1 MKLLAP
7 LGLLGLIGIIILI
20 IIYIIKP
27 NYQSKFVSSTFVWKL
42 SLKYKKKKIPLSKL
56 RNIILFI
63 CQVLILASA
72 AFILAQP
79 FLDEGAKIEG
89 SDRVMII
96 DASASMNSHAEG
108 DRLSRIE
115 RAVARAT
122 EDALAAIEEGDR
134 VTLIWAADKATF
146 LLQQAGAEQ
155 MDTVDTVF
163 LDLSLD
169 YAEMMTYSS
178 PDIKGAMALA
188 EQITAYAENSTVTLY
203 TDTVYINP
211 ERVTVVDVKADAE
224 WNKDAVSDT
233 DIEWNAAV
241 LDVRVTMVENY
252 YRVEVDVAC
261 YGADAYLPVYVDIAD
276 ANDTGVTIE
285 LETGAFCSGD
295 EITTLVFAYLPE
307 EATEAE
313 RDRVDE
319 EIGLFAY
326 DNIRVYIDEDDA
338 LDIDNSF
345 YVYGGHKPVLKIC
358 YYSTLPN
365 NYYTTA
371 LLVLQDI
378 FKDDWSVEV
387 DEFLN
392 DPPSEGYDIY
402 IYEHDAPAKVP
413 NDGIVIYTN
422 VGTLPNEAGIRFA
435 QPIAS
440 PDGRELFLEEG
451 EAFAH
456 PLMKNITAEN
466 ISITQLLPVAS
477 ADGYSTLLSVQG
489 IPAMM
494 IREEKDSK
502 IIVLPFSLHY
512 SNLPLTIEFPL
523 FLSNVISHY
532 FPPTLEKYIY
542 EVKDTVK
549 VNARS
554 ELLEIDGPNLD
565 LDLTDFP
572 AEWIANLPGTYTLM
586 QNPLSGELVIESIFV
601 KIPASESNTHLTEG
615 KLINPYFYSV
625 TDSAAVDL
633 LFYIA
638 LAAVALL
645 FFEWWLK
652 SREQI

>member
-27 NYQSKFVSSTFVWKL
+27 NYQSKFISSTFVWKL

-79 FLDEGAKIEG
+79 FLDEGAKVEG

-96 DASASMNSHAEG
+96 DASASMFSEKNYET
-108 DRLSRIE
+108 RIQ
-115 RAVARAT
+115 RAVARAY

-134 VTLIWAADKATF
+134 VTLIWAADKAAF

-155 MDTVDTVF
+155 QDAVNMAF
-163 LDLSLD
+163 NDLIID
-169 YAEMMTYSS
+169 YEEMMTYGS

-188 EQITAYAENSTVTLY
+188 EQITAYVENSTVTLY
-203 TDTVYINP
+203 TDTVYLNTGD
-211 ERVTVVDVKADAE
+211 VNVVDVKEA
-224 WNKDAVSDT
+224 S
-233 DIEWNAAV
+233 EWNAAV

-252 YRVEVDVAC
+252 YRIEVDVAC
-261 YGADAYLPVYVDIAD
+261 YGADAYLTVNVDIAD

-285 LETGAFCSGD
+285 LEAGAYCSGD
-295 EITTLVFAYLPE
+295 QITTLVFAYLPE

-326 DNIRVYIDEDDA
+326 DNIHVYFNENDS
-338 LDIDNSF
+338 LDTDNSF

-371 LLVLQDI
+371 LLILQDI
-378 FKDDWSVEV
+378 YKNDWSIEI
-387 DEFLN
+387 DEFLK
-392 DPPSEGYDIY
+392 DPPVEGYDIY
-402 IYEHDAPAKVP
+402 IYEHDAPSQVP
-413 NDGIVIYTN
+413 SDGIVIYTN
-422 VGTLPNEAGIRFA
+422 VSQPPNDAGIRFG
-435 QPIAS
+435 QPIAT
-440 PDGRELFLEEG
+440 PEGREIFLEEG
-451 EAFAH
+451 ESFAH
-456 PLMKNITAEN
+456 PLMKNITPAN
-466 ISITQLLPVAS
+466 ISITQMHPVAS
-477 ADGYSTLLSVQG
+477 SDGYSTLMSVQG
-489 IPAMM
+489 IPAMLL
-494 IREEKDSK
+494 REEKDSK
-502 IIVLPFSLHY
+502 IIVFPFSLHY
-512 SNLPLTIEFPL
+512 SNLALTIEFPL
-523 FLSNVISHY
+523 ILSNVISHY
-532 FPPTLEKYIY
+532 FPTTLEKYIY
-542 EVKDTVK
+542 EVNDTVK

-554 ELLEIDGPNLD
+554 ELLEVDGPNLD
-565 LDLTDFP
+565 LDLTSFP
-572 AEWIANLPGTYTLM
+572 AEWTVNLPGTYTLM
-586 QNPLSGELVIESIFV
+586 QNPLSGALVIESIFV
-601 KIPASESNTHLTEG
+601 KIPATESNTHLTEDI
-615 KLINPYFYSV
+615 LVTPYFFSAE
-625 TDSAAVDL
+625 DSEAVDL